1 MLEGFSNNIFE
12 YKKLTPEEQKSR
24 GILGRLVGVI
34 ADAAKPTRNGRS
46 YSKALWEKV
55 FSDDVVKEKVNSRC
69 VFGELGHPADRQ
81 EIDMEKAAI
90 CLAEM
95 PKWGKDNKLY
105 GVFDIINTPNG
116 QILKTLCDY
125 GCNIGISSRGSG
137 DVISDFDGG
146 ESVDPDTYTF
156 ECFDAV
162 LVPAVKEARLKL
174 VTESVGNKTL
184 TESLHELVENQED
197 LTAKRIMQDTVRELN
212 LQEDTKDVLQTVV
225 DHFGMVSEPYQGPT
239 YILPSGLLL
248 DLSKV
253 DHHSDVEKY
262 LIDNKLSTNEYVQTA
277 GSKTMFDLGAIR
289 CDTSK
294 YYIALCDKQP
304 TREQYNSLLV
314 WLDYLCKTTSF
325 VEVITPDN
333 QHITYNLKEIIPDYV
348 VDRIRRY
355 YSSGTLYEKLNQKHQ
370 HGFLYK
376 RSPLGEGITTDSDKQ
391 ETVLDKSDIEQA
403 GEVANDKSIAEEYQE
418 MLKRNRELEATVTA
432 LQEKL
437 SVCYAKEAKNVENI
451 EKYKSTIVSMGKT
464 VRESKALEAKVSNL
478 NEKLES
484 KNNEISKYSSQS
496 SSFSRQLIALREDVD
511 RKDKRVAYLE
521 KKNKALQESVDNS
534 KAKEEK
540 LTEQVAELNKD
551 LAIKAKEYTAKLKSN
566 NELIE
571 KYKRIASK
579 SVEKYIDSQA
589 LRIGVTSNEIKN
601 RLPESYSF
609 DDIDSICED
618 LQNYQVNINSLPFAV
633 GKQPKQRIVVE
644 STQSQVTQNP
654 DDIVDKS
661 FLRMFGIEH

>member
-46 YSKALWEKV
+46 YSKSLWEKV
-55 FSDDVVKEKVNSRC
+55 FSDDLVKEKVNSRC

-146 ESVDPDTYTF
+146 ESVDPDSYTF

-197 LTAKRIMQDTVRELN
+197 LTAKKIMQDTVNSILN
-212 LQEDTKDVLQTVV
+212 E
-225 DHFGMVSEPYQGPT
+225 SIE
-239 YILPSGLLL
+239 SG
-248 DLSKV
+248 
-253 DHHSDVEKY
+253 
-262 LIDNKLSTNEYVQTA
+262 
-277 GSKTMFDLGAIR
+277 
-289 CDTSK
+289 
-294 YYIALCDKQP
+294 
-304 TREQYNSLLV
+304 
-314 WLDYLCKTTSF
+314 
-325 VEVITPDN
+325 
-333 QHITYNLKEIIPDYV
+333 
-348 VDRIRRY
+348 
-355 YSSGTLYEKLNQKHQ
+355 
-370 HGFLYK
+370 
-376 RSPLGEGITTDSDKQ
+376 DKQ

-403 GEVANDKSIAEEYQE
+403 GEVVNDKSIAEEYQE
-418 MLKRNRELEATVTA
+418 ILKRNRELEATVTA

-437 SVCYAKEAKNVENI
+437 SVCYAKEAKNVESI

-496 SSFSRQLIALREDVD
+496 SSFSKQLSSLREDVD
-511 RKDKRVAYLE
+511 RKDKRVSYLE

-551 LAIKAKEYTAKLKSN
+551 LVIKAKEYTAKLKSN

-633 GKQPKQRIVVE
+633 GKQHKQRIVVE